1 MRKPSLR
8 CSLSLDGTRVRCSF
22 GPGSDSCVDVVAHYI
37 AKAWKVVFVLVMLLV
52 MWGREL
58 DEKRKKDCWW

>member
-37 AKAWKVVFVLVMLLV
+37 AKAVEGSVCARDVVGDV
-52 MWGREL
+52 GQGIR
-58 DEKRKKDCWW
+58 